1 MSIILFDKKS
11 DKFKIISRGSAVK
24 IDPQNIAEPISIEFP
39 TTNDQTAY
47 AFYYAPKN
55 KNYKAP
61 KDELPPLIV
70 MCHGGPSYNATPSYS
85 WNILFWTSRGYAVVD
100 VNYGGSTGYG
110 RAFRERLNGQWGIVD
125 VDDCT
130 NAAIYCVEQG
140 LADKNRLAIE
150 GGSAGGFTVLSS
162 MISKNIFN
170 VGANYYGVTDLK
182 LFNKETHKFESHYLD
197 QLTGPFSSCKQLYIE
212 RSPINNINKIE
223 NPVIIFQGGK
233 DEIVPPSQSQIIY
246 DSLVAKKIP
255 TAYLL
260 FKDERHGFDIAENVQ
275 KSLEA
280 QLYFFS
286 KILKINLVDKI
297 EPIKIDN
304 LS

>member
-1 MSIILFDKKS
+1 
-11 DKFKIISRGSAVK
+11 
-24 IDPQNIAEPISIEFP
+24 
-39 TTNDQTAY
+39 
-47 AFYYAPKN
+47 
-55 KNYKAP
+55 
-61 KDELPPLIV
+61 
-70 MCHGGPSYNATPSYS
+70 MCHGGPSYHVTPSYS
-85 WNILFWTSRGYAVVD
+85 LNILFWTSRGYAVLD

-110 RAFRERLNGQWGIVD
+110 RAYRERLNCQWGIVD

-130 NAAIYCVEQG
+130 NAAIYCVEHG

-162 MISKNIFN
+162 MISNNIFK

-197 QLTGPFSSCKQLYIE
+197 QLIGPFSSCNQSYFK
-212 RSPINNINKIE
+212 RSPINNIDKIK

-233 DEIVPPSQSQIIY
+233 DKIVPPEQSKIVY
-246 DSLVAKKIP
+246 DSLVLNKIP

-260 FKDERHGFDIAENVQ
+260 FKDERHGFDESENIQ

-280 QLYFFS
+280 QLYFIS
-286 KILKINLVDKI
+286 KILKIKLVDKI